1 MGGFHRRRGFKRG
14 RRGPAGRLIS
24 AKILVTLVVDGVD
37 HLLAKTHALS
47 ASISRSHAP
56 FPTSGMFSCMHAPY
70 AAICEG
76 LSEGGDASRVGLE
89 RAVRSRERTRGART
103 GRAGRC
109 AERAGRERLARTHL
123 NAAPSRGG
131 FETIGDPERRVG
143 AGRRRGGCAHQTRA
157 LVRLTTPPSGSRT
170 KKRRTV
176 LLGACSLH
184 LAHPRRQ

>member
-1 MGGFHRRRGFKRG
+1 M
-14 RRGPAGRLIS
+14 
-24 AKILVTLVVDGVD
+24 
-37 HLLAKTHALS
+37 LAKTHALS

-143 AGRRRGGCAHQTRA
+143 AGRRLFSMQSGRA
-157 LVRLTTPPSGSRT
+157 IKS
-170 KKRRTV
+170 
-176 LLGACSLH
+176 A
-184 LAHPRRQ
+184 A